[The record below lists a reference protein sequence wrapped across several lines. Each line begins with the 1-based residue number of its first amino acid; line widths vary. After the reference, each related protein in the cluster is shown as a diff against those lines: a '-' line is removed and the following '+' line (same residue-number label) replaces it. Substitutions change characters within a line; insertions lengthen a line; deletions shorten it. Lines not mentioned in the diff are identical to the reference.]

1 MLSFEMSAQEL
12 AVYQG
17 TNPRP
22 ADFDQF
28 WDRAL
33 AELDATDPG
42 TEFVD
47 ATDFPLT
54 TATAQHLY
62 FTGTGGYR
70 VHAKVLRPA
79 EPTGPAVLMFHGYG
93 GEQPKWV
100 DLLPHAARGF
110 TVAAL
115 DVREQVGFR
124 TGSQA
129 PNSFSPHHHL
139 VHGLDDGPD
148 GLLYRHVFLDIR
160 RLTDII
166 GALPEVNSD
175 RIATTGWSQ
184 GGGLALVAAALTP
197 TIRYTASALPFL
209 TDYQRAWELNLGTAP
224 YDQIVTWFK
233 KRDPRHLR
241 QDEAFTTLGYID
253 VQHLAAR
260 IRAEVTLFVGLEDQ
274 ICPPSTQYATY
285 NKIISTKSVR
295 VYPDF
300 GHEDL
305 PGAADDI
312 FQLIGVR
319 LDGTIN

>member
-1 MLSFEMSAQEL
+1 VLSFDLSSEEL

-22 ADFDQF
+22 ADFDQY
-28 WDRAL
+28 WDKAL
-33 AELDATDPG
+33 LELDAIDPEA
-42 TEFVD
+42 EFAD

-62 FTGTGGYR
+62 FNGTGGYR
-70 VHAKVLRPA
+70 VHAKVIRPA
-79 EPTGPAVLMFHGYG
+79 EPTGPAVLIFHGYG

-100 DLLPHAARGF
+100 DLLPYAARGF

-129 PNSFSPHHHL
+129 PNSFSLHNHL

-148 GLLYRHVFLDIR
+148 GLLYRHVFLDAR

-166 GALPEVNSD
+166 GGLPGVDSS

-184 GGGLALVAAALTP
+184 GGGLSLVAAALTP
-197 TIRYTASALPFL
+197 SVKYTASVYPFL
-209 TDYQRAWELNLGTAP
+209 TDYQRAWELNLETAP
-224 YDQIVTWFK
+224 YDEIVTWFK

-241 QDEAFTTLGYID
+241 QDEVFTTLGYID

-260 IRAEVTLFVGLEDQ
+260 IQGEVTLFVGLEDQ
-274 ICPPSTQYATY
+274 VCPPSTQYAAY
-285 NKIISTKSVR
+285 NKITSPKSTR

-300 GHEDL
+300 GHDDL

-312 FQLIGVR
+312 YQLIGTK
-319 LDGTIN
+319 LG